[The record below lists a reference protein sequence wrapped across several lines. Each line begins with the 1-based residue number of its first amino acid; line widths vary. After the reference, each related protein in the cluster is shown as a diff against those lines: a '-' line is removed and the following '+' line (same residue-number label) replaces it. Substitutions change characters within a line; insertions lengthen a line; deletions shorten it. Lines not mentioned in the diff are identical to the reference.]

1 MSCNCIVYVN
11 KSLVFVLLNSIVV
24 QLESFKILVN
34 YLLVWGKVDYKSNR
48 QVIENIL
55 MTRFASSMHLLE

>member
-34 YLLVWGKVDYKSNR
+34 YLFVWGKVDNKSNG

-55 MTRFASSMHLLE
+55 MTRFTSSMHLLE